1 MCVTNSMIPSWHF
14 VLSQSQLIS
23 INHAFSA
30 SAFSFLF
37 AFIVNQKPSFYSYLF
52 VDRYIGLRKP
62 MRWSV
67 TFNPQLGI
75 PALGLLVST
84 ASMNVDLHVA
94 RPRSATNRWVAI
106 FLGYRKFVFCFSL
119 FFSPS
124 STSLMSGSQDFIFC
138 CCLRLFLL
146 TFVYLFLWF
155 IRVLSKDLIGTTV
168 LVAKFSFSVLSY
180 DSVVSFIKSVI
191 LSNHHMLFSSLS
203 QKKQC

>member
-94 RPRSATNRWVAI
+94 RPWSATNRWVAI
-106 FLGYRKFVFCFSL
+106 FLGYRKFVFCFFYYVFSL
-119 FFSPS
+119 HELLSYLDYFFSSIVLVRVYFFPVS
-124 STSLMSGSQDFIFC
+124 SGFF
-138 CCLRLFLL
+138 
-146 TFVYLFLWF
+146 W
-155 IRVLSKDLIGTTV
+155 GTTV
-168 LVAKFSFSVLSY
+168 LVARF
-180 DSVVSFIKSVI
+180 
-191 LSNHHMLFSSLS
+191 LFLFYLTIPFFHS
-203 QKKQC
+203 

>member
-94 RPRSATNRWVAI
+94 RPWSATNRWVAI
-106 FLGYRKFVFCFSL
+106 FLGYRKFVFCFFFIMFFFPSWTSLISGL
-119 FFSPS
+119 FF
-124 STSLMSGSQDFIFC
+124 F
-138 CCLRLFLL
+138 LRLFL
-146 TFVYLFLWF
+146 FVFIFSRF
-155 IRVLSKDLIGTTV
+155 IRVLLGDNGASCQI
-168 LVAKFSFSVLSY
+168 SISVLSY
-180 DSVVSFIKSVI
+180 YSVLPFIKSVSLSNYHI
-191 LSNHHMLFSSLS
+191 LSFSVS
-203 QKKQC
+203 

>member
-119 FFSPS
+119 FFSPFINFS
-124 STSLMSGSQDFIFC
+124 HVWFSGFYFLLLPSIILVDICLSIYFSGSSGF
-138 CCLRLFLL
+138 CLRIWSGQL
-146 TFVYLFLWF
+146 
-155 IRVLSKDLIGTTV
+155 
-168 LVAKFSFSVLSY
+168 
-180 DSVVSFIKSVI
+180 
-191 LSNHHMLFSSLS
+191 
-203 QKKQC
+203 C

>member
-94 RPRSATNRWVAI
+94 RPWSATNRWVAI
-106 FLGYRKFVFCFSL
+106 FLGYRKFVFCFFYYVL
-119 FFSPS
+119 FFPS
-124 STSLMSGSQDFIFC
+124 WTFISGLFFFFFDCSC
-138 CCLRLFLL
+138 SCLYFPR
-146 TFVYLFLWF
+146 F
-155 IRVLSKDLIGTTV
+155 IRVLLGDNGASCQI
-168 LVAKFSFSVLSY
+168 SISVLSY
-180 DSVVSFIKSVI
+180 YSVLPFIKSVSLSNYHI
-191 LSNHHMLFSSLS
+191 LSFSVS
-203 QKKQC
+203 

>member
-94 RPRSATNRWVAI
+94 RPWSATNRWVAI
-106 FLGYRKFVFCFSL
+106 FLGYRKFVFCFFYYVL
-119 FFSPS
+119 FHFMNFSHIWI
-124 STSLMSGSQDFIFC
+124 IFF
-138 CCLRLFLL
+138 LRLFL
-146 TFVYLFLWF
+146 FVFIFSRF
-155 IRVLSKDLIGTTV
+155 IRVLLGDNGASCQI
-168 LVAKFSFSVLSY
+168 SISVLSY
-180 DSVVSFIKSVI
+180 YSVLPFIKSVSLSNYHI
-191 LSNHHMLFSSLS
+191 LSFSVS
-203 QKKQC
+203 

>member
-94 RPRSATNRWVAI
+94 RPWSATNRWVAI
-106 FLGYRKFVFCFSL
+106 FLGYRKFVFCFFYYVL
-119 FFSPS
+119 FSFMNFSHIWI
-124 STSLMSGSQDFIFC
+124 IFF
-138 CCLRLFLL
+138 LRLFL
-146 TFVYLFLWF
+146 FVFIFSRF
-155 IRVLSKDLIGTTV
+155 IRVLLGDNGASCQI
-168 LVAKFSFSVLSY
+168 SISVLSY
-180 DSVVSFIKSVI
+180 YSVLPFIKSVSLSNYHI
-191 LSNHHMLFSSLS
+191 LSFSVS
-203 QKKQC
+203 

>member
-94 RPRSATNRWVAI
+94 RPWSATNRWVAI
-106 FLGYRKFVFCFSL
+106 FLGYRKFVFCFFYYVL
-119 FFSPS
+119 FPFMNFSHIWI
-124 STSLMSGSQDFIFC
+124 IFF
-138 CCLRLFLL
+138 LRLFL
-146 TFVYLFLWF
+146 FVFIFSRF
-155 IRVLSKDLIGTTV
+155 IRVLLGDNGASCQI
-168 LVAKFSFSVLSY
+168 SISVLSY
-180 DSVVSFIKSVI
+180 YSVLPFIKCESV
-191 LSNHHMLFSSLS
+191 
-203 QKKQC
+203 